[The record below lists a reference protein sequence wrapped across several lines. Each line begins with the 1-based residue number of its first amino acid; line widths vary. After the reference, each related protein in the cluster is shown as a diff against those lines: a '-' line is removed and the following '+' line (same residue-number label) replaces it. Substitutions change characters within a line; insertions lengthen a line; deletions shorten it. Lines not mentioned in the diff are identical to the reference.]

1 MVPYLF
7 LADVALLVT
16 LALSALLYNAGS
28 SPNKSLPHYYRWI
41 RHRHPGPTSSER
53 SFRRESGPLETP
65 VRVCEPIRLDA
76 AGEPE
81 FSCQISRFRAFP
93 RPSDRAGAR

>member
-41 RHRHPGPTSSER
+41 RHRHVLYVLTIALTQQVITV
-53 SFRRESGPLETP
+53 F
-65 VRVCEPIRLDA
+65 
-76 AGEPE
+76 
-81 FSCQISRFRAFP
+81 
-93 RPSDRAGAR
+93 